1 MKTIER
7 YILKRTLASFLVT
20 MIAMTGVVWSTQALR
35 QLDLVTSK
43 GQTLLQFFYITLLGV
58 PYLAVIV
65 APFAMVIA
73 MILILNSM
81 ARDSELIVINAS
93 GASRAL
99 VLRPIMIFSLV
110 IALVIGALSTYLA
123 PKGRA
128 LMRDEITKV
137 RVDLV
142 ANIIKPGRFIEIE
155 DGLTFHIRN
164 RSGDG
169 ILEGL
174 LLNDEREQQTA
185 FTYTAERGR
194 IIEAADKTI
203 LVMLDGT
210 IQRRPKGTK
219 DISIVSFESYG
230 FDLSS
235 MIPEAVAPTYK
246 ASDRPTLELLNAAPD
261 DSYAQRNWNRLVA
274 EFHDRLSQPLYPLAF
289 GLIIYAFLGSAKTT
303 RQNQGLSILG
313 AIASC
318 FLVRTA
324 GFAAAMA
331 VTSQPPLFPLLY
343 AIPLVAAVLAIWSIR
358 YGRTPRWMNELAY
371 KLEMLMER
379 VKAKRVGR
387 SPSKPGETA

>member
-7 YILKRTLASFLVT
+7 YILRRTLGSFLVT
-20 MIAMTGVVWSTQALR
+20 LIAMTGVVWSTQALR

-43 GQTLLQFFYITLLGV
+43 GQTLLQFFYITMLGLPFLV
-58 PYLAVIV
+58 VIV
-65 APFAMVIA
+65 APFAMIIA
-73 MILILNSM
+73 MIIVLNGM

-93 GASRAL
+93 GASRSL
-99 VLRPIMIFSLV
+99 VLRPIMLFSLL
-110 IALVIGALSTYLA
+110 IALLLGFFSTYLA
-123 PKGRA
+123 PTSRA

-142 ANIIKPGRFIEIE
+142 ANIVKPGRFIEIE

-174 LLNDEREQQTA
+174 LLSDEREQETG

-210 IQRRPKGTK
+210 IQRRPQGSS

-235 MIPEAVAPTYK
+235 MIPEAREPTYK
-246 ASDRPTLELLNAAPD
+246 ASDRPTLELLNADPD
-261 DSYAQRNWNRLVA
+261 DTYAQRHWNRLIV
-274 EFHDRLSQPLYPLAF
+274 EFHDRVSQPLYPLAF
-289 GLIIYAFLGSAKTT
+289 GLILYAFLGSAKTT
-303 RQNQGLSILG
+303 RQNQSMSLLG
-313 AIASC
+313 AFVSC
-318 FLVRTA
+318 FAVRTL
-324 GFAAAMA
+324 GFGGTMI
-331 VTSQPPLFPLLY
+331 VNSQVSLFPILY
-343 AIPLVAAVLAIWSIR
+343 AIPVIAGLLAVWSIVF
-358 YGRTPRWMNELAY
+358 GRTPAWLSELSF
-371 KLEMLMER
+371 KLETLMER
-379 VKAKRVGR
+379 MRTKRLGRRKAE
-387 SPSKPGETA
+387 SGESA